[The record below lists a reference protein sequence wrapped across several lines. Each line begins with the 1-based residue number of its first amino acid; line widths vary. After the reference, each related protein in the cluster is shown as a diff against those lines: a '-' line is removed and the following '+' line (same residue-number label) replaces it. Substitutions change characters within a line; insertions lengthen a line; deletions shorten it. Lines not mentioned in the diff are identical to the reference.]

1 MMKVQI
7 LGTGCDKCR
16 KLTENAKSA
25 VAAAGLE
32 CTVEKIED
40 LDRILEMGA
49 MITPALAIDGKI
61 VSSGRVLS
69 PEAIGEHLRKAG
81 VGPTAEGEP
90 VSVPAEGGCC
100 CGGACGD
107 EAKPVP
113 AAPACSCG
121 GACEPKPAPGADSEE
136 ACGCG
141 CCGHGGGSSFA
152 RTLVTVILLIFVIG
166 SLAVMALRERGEAQ
180 AAAESP
186 ASADTAAAAPAAVPA
201 DTVAVTYFHG
211 SKRCKTCMAIE
222 SQTKAAVEAVF
233 ASEIA
238 AGRVLFRS
246 VNIEEAANAHFV
258 RDYGLTF
265 STVVVSRGD
274 THERLDNVWQLIRG
288 TPEAFA
294 RNITDAVRRVEA
306 R

>member
-16 KLTENAKSA
+16 KLTENAKN
-25 VAAAGLE
+25 AAAAVGFG

-69 PEAIGEHLRKAG
+69 PEAIGEHLRRAAAG
-81 VGPTAEGEP
+81 
-90 VSVPAEGGCC
+90 
-100 CGGACGD
+100 
-107 EAKPVP
+107 VP
-113 AAPACSCG
+113 AAEKPAPAPAVPACSCG
-121 GACEPKPAPGADSEE
+121 GACEPKPASEAKPEE
-136 ACGCG
+136 ACCGCG
-141 CCGHGGGSSFA
+141 GHGGSSFA
-152 RTLVTVILLIFVIG
+152 KTLTAVILLVFVIG
-166 SLAVMALRERGEAQ
+166 SLAVMALRERGEARAASEAPAAT
-180 AAAESP
+180 AAAGV
-186 ASADTAAAAPAAVPA
+186 SADTVS
-201 DTVAVTYFHG
+201 VTYFHG
-211 SKRCKTCMAIE
+211 SKRCKTCMDIE
-222 SQTKAAVEAVF
+222 ARTKAAVEAAF

-238 AGRVLFRS
+238 EGRVLFRS
-246 VNIEEAANAHFV
+246 VNIEEAANAHYV
-258 RDYGLTF
+258 KDYGLTF

-274 THERLDNVWQLIRG
+274 AYERLDNVWQLVRG

-294 RNITDAVRRVEA
+294 ENITDAVRRVAA

>member
-1 MMKVQI
+1 MIRVQI

-16 KLTENAKSA
+16 RLTENAKN
-25 VAAAGLE
+25 AAAAVGFG

-49 MITPALAIDGKI
+49 MMTPALAIDGKI

-69 PEAIGEHLRKAG
+69 PEAIGEHLRRAAAG
-81 VGPTAEGEP
+81 VPAAEK
-90 VSVPAEGGCC
+90 PAP
-100 CGGACGD
+100 A
-107 EAKPVP
+107 P

-121 GACEPKPAPGADSEE
+121 GACEPKPASEAKPKE

-141 CCGHGGGSSFA
+141 GHGGSSLAKTFTTA
-152 RTLVTVILLIFVIG
+152 ILLLFVIG
-166 SLAVMALRERGEAQ
+166 SLAVMALRERGEARAASETPAATD
-180 AAAESP
+180 AAAV
-186 ASADTAAAAPAAVPA
+186 SADTVS
-201 DTVAVTYFHG
+201 VTYFHG
-211 SKRCKTCMAIE
+211 SKRCKTCMDIE
-222 SQTKAAVEAVF
+222 ARTKAAVEAAV

-238 AGRVLFRS
+238 EGRVLFRS
-246 VNIEEAANAHFV
+246 VNVEEAANAHYV
-258 RDYGLTF
+258 KDYGLTF

-274 THERLDNVWQLIRG
+274 IHERLDNVWQLVRG

-294 RNITDAVRRVEA
+294 ENITDAVRRVAA